1 MKGNRSGD
9 GMRVVQAELM
19 SAVKSGAAE
28 AYPQLVRVA
37 GLSAADRLKVR
48 TYTYCLLLKVRILRR
63 ESMRMGEH
71 EGEHEDTAQ
80 GEPSHSCVLLNPL
93 LNMCGKD
100 MNCEDIAQVMIRI
113 MCRVMR

>member
-48 TYTYCLLLKVRILRR
+48 TYLLFSLSLSLSPPPPFLSLSLSLSLSLRAPPL
-63 ESMRMGEH
+63 
-71 EGEHEDTAQ
+71 TA
-80 GEPSHSCVLLNPL
+80 S
-93 LNMCGKD
+93 
-100 MNCEDIAQVMIRI
+100 R
-113 MCRVMR
+113 